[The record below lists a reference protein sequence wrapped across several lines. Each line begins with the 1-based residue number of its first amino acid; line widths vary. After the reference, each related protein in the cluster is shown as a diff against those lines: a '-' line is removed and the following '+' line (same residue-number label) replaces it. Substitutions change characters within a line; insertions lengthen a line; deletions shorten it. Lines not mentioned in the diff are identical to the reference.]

1 MSKVLILSASFGEGH
16 NAAARNLR
24 EALVLR
30 DPEGKAVISDP
41 FLETYGD
48 VNRFFQKAYVS
59 LINNAPALWQMAFDA
74 LDRTRVVERH
84 MVMHGSVERMLFKL
98 LDDLKPDVVVS
109 TYPGCNHLLDHMYR
123 RRLTRPFVTAT
134 IVTDSLTI
142 NSVWYRAFSDYFIVA
157 NTDTEKVM
165 LEAGVPAA
173 KLRTLGF
180 PVPRTYGEFSGL
192 RVTPPANGK
201 WKVLYVINSGRGL
214 APSIVHELL
223 KLDNIE
229 LSVTVGR
236 DEKLGDSIRDVAA
249 KSGHEVEI
257 HGWTPHMP
265 RLMAESHLVISKA
278 GGATVQE
285 TLAAKTP
292 MIITQIVPGQEEGNA
307 RLLIEN
313 DAGALATTPA
323 DIASTVFSAFA
334 DGGARWNDWLF
345 NVEKLSRPNASDEV
359 AEFIL
364 GLSR

>member
-1 MSKVLILSASFGEGH
+1 MSKVLILTASFGEGH

-24 EALVLR
+24 DALVLR
-30 DPEGKAVISDP
+30 DPEGKVVISDP

-48 VNRFFQKAYVS
+48 MNRFFQNAYVS
-59 LINNAPALWQMAFDA
+59 LINNAPTLWQMAFEA
-74 LDRTRVVERH
+74 LDRTRVVEQH
-84 MVMHGSVERMLFKL
+84 MFLHGSVERMLFKL

-123 RRLTRPFVTAT
+123 RRLTRPFITAT
-134 IVTDSLTI
+134 IVTDSITI
-142 NSVWYRAFSDYFIVA
+142 NSIWYRAFSEYFIVA
-157 NTDTEKVM
+157 NPDTERVM
-165 LEAGVPAA
+165 LDAGVPAA

-180 PVPRTYGEFSGL
+180 PVPRTYGEFAGL
-192 RVTPPANGK
+192 RVAPPASGK
-201 WKVLYVINSGRGL
+201 WKVVYVINSGRAI
-214 APSIVHELL
+214 APSIVRELL
-223 KLDNIE
+223 KHNDIE

-236 DEKLGDSIRDVAA
+236 DEQLGSFIRAVATEA
-249 KSGHEVEI
+249 GRELEI

-265 RLMAESHLVISKA
+265 RLMAENHLVISKA

-292 MIITQIVPGQEEGNA
+292 MIITQVVPGQEEGNA

-323 DIASTVFSAFA
+323 DIASTVSSAFA
-334 DGGARWNDWLF
+334 SGGAKWNSWLS
-345 NVEKLSRPNASDEV
+345 NVEKLSRPNASDEI
-359 AEFIL
+359 ADFIL